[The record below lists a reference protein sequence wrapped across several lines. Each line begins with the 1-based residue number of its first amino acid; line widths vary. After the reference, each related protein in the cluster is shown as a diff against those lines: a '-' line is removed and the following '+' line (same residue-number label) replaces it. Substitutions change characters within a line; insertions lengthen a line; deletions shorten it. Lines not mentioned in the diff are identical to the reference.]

1 MGREEGE
8 QGKGLWERRQVPRAG
23 PGRGGNQTA
32 LDELAVGPFVKALIA
47 RSQNKER
54 ERVAKTRRPGG
65 KTLVSSGALNGNDRF
80 FTTATGFP

>member
-54 ERVAKTRRPGG
+54 ERVAKTRREDIGIIW
-65 KTLVSSGALNGNDRF
+65 SSEWKRSV